1 MVREPHDVKILQKT
15 PTKGWRAVYAVPRE
29 GGRAKLEEERI
40 SVFALCEDEEG
51 RRFVSGI
58 AENGELCAMRDD
70 FVGLFSVK
78 APRHKIREAFGRVA
92 RDKER
97 KEMSNALT

>member
-1 MVREPHDVKILQKT
+1 MVRNPHDVKILRET
-15 PTKGWRAVYAVPRE
+15 PTKGWRAVYAVPRK
-29 GGRAKLEEERI
+29 GGGAKLEEERI

-58 AENGELCAMRDD
+58 TENGELCTMRDD

-78 APRHKIREAFGRVA
+78 VPRHKIREAFGRAA
-92 RDKER
+92 RDQER
-97 KEMSNALT
+97 KENGKK